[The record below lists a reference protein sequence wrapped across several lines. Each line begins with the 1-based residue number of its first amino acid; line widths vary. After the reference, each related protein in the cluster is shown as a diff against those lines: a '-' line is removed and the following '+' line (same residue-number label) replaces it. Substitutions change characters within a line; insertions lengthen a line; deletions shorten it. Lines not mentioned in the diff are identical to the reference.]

1 MIAESSPFPWFS
13 TARRSTRRLVVV
25 AYWLVALG
33 VFGLIQWKLAFHSNY
48 PVPTWMELLFPLQVI
63 VFLPALLGGVR
74 AGGFVKPF
82 RGVKWAPMQERDDTQ
97 TLFGPTRPVINSM
110 TAADI
115 HLDERERRQRDSVH
129 FAAYTC
135 ARWFALGLLI
145 LEFGAA
151 AAGPEWMMRA
161 GNAAFYLLAL
171 VLWSLPQTL
180 ILWNE
185 PDVTVPDME
194 PQQ

>member
-13 TARRSTRRLVVV
+13 TARRRTRRIVV
-25 AYWLVALG
+25 AVYWVVALA
-33 VFGLIQWKLAFHSNY
+33 FFALIQWKLAFHSSY

-63 VFLPALLGGVR
+63 LFLPAILGGVR

-82 RGVKWAPMQERDDTQ
+82 RGVRFVPLQERDETQ
-97 TLFGPTRPVINSM
+97 TLFGPPRPVISSM

-115 HLDERERRQRDSVH
+115 NLDERERRQRDEVH
-129 FAAYTC
+129 FAAYTS
-135 ARWFALGLLI
+135 ARWLALGLLVAQ
-145 LEFGAA
+145 FAA
-151 AAGPEWMMRA
+151 ALAGPEWLTRA

-185 PDVTVPDME
+185 PDME
-194 PQQ
+194 EPR